1 MPDAP
6 KPELERIK
14 EESRYLRGSIKEELS
29 NDESNFARDTTQI
42 LKFHGA
48 YQQDDRDVRTARRKE
63 GKPPLFSVMVRSKI
77 PGGRMSAEQYL
88 VHDQLSE
95 QFSGAALR
103 VTTRQG
109 LQFHGVLKKNVKA
122 VIHGINE
129 KLGTTLGACGDNV
142 RNVMACPA
150 PSVDRV
156 KLNVYEYAKAVS
168 DQFLA
173 RTRAYHEIWLNGE
186 PVKDFE
192 SAGSDVE
199 PIYGKS
205 YLPRKFKFALAFP
218 EDNCVDVYTHDV
230 GMIPDVDGS
239 RLKGFNIL
247 VGGGLGMSHGAKDTF
262 PRLADPFCFI
272 VPDELADLT
281 KAIVSVQR
289 DYGDRTSRKH
299 ARMKYLI
306 HDRGLEWFRAEVR
319 KRYGKELPPPRAI
332 SWKGCDVHLGWHE
345 QGDGRWYF
353 GVSVENG
360 RIRNEGSYRLK
371 SGLREIVKRF
381 QIPVHLTAAQD
392 VLLCNLRTEQKKE
405 LEGLLK
411 TYGIKEPGTLSNIQT
426 YSMACPALPTC
437 GLAITESERALPSL
451 IDELEAAL
459 KNLGLEKETITTR
472 MTGCPNGCAR
482 PYSSEIG
489 LVGRKVGTYNIYLG
503 GSFDGTRL
511 NQVFAE
517 DVPQKAVA
525 GKLISVFKLF
535 KERRKPGER
544 FGDFCHRLGIQHVQ
558 TLVGM

>member
-332 SWKGCDVHLGWHE
+332 SLKGFLH
-345 QGDGRWYF
+345 
-353 GVSVENG
+353 
-360 RIRNEGSYRLK
+360 
-371 SGLREIVKRF
+371 
-381 QIPVHLTAAQD
+381 
-392 VLLCNLRTEQKKE
+392 
-405 LEGLLK
+405 
-411 TYGIKEPGTLSNIQT
+411 
-426 YSMACPALPTC
+426 
-437 GLAITESERALPSL
+437 SL
-451 IDELEAAL
+451 
-459 KNLGLEKETITTR
+459 
-472 MTGCPNGCAR
+472 
-482 PYSSEIG
+482 
-489 LVGRKVGTYNIYLG
+489 
-503 GSFDGTRL
+503 
-511 NQVFAE
+511 Q
-517 DVPQKAVA
+517 Q
-525 GKLISVFKLF
+525 LF
-535 KERRKPGER
+535 
-544 FGDFCHRLGIQHVQ
+544 
-558 TLVGM
+558 